1 MLAAGCWQCSLRAVL
16 STLSLSGVWCPV
28 SPSSPPPNIRRHPEA
43 AAVRR
48 GGGVQGG
55 SMKMCDLQ
63 IMQSLAVA
71 GQRVV
76 RAGGAGVLLLSAVF
90 EHHELAHGGW
100 VTSPL

>member
-1 MLAAGCWQCSLRAVL
+1 MSV
-16 STLSLSGVWCPV
+16 SPS
-28 SPSSPPPNIRRHPEA
+28 SPSSPPPYIRRHPEA